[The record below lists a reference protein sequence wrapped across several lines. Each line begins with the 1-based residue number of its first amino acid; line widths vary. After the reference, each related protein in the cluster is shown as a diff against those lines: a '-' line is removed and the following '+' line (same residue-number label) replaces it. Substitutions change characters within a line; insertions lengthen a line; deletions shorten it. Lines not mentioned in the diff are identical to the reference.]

1 MVPFP
6 RSDTLFIMV
15 IVTINKIN
23 AVAIAPI
30 QNESDFRNFFSLL
43 MNVVIVSGIIARW
56 TGIRIKNNI
65 SVWLPKNMLRS
76 IGIEQKMPI
85 YNIRMAFIICCESLL
100 SVYGLAQESRIFF
113 FMEFKQGSDAH
124 VYPVSGHNRAT
135 MGNSRFRS

>member
-100 SVYGLAQESRIFF
+100 SG
-113 FMEFKQGSDAH
+113 
-124 VYPVSGHNRAT
+124 
-135 MGNSRFRS
+135 